1 MSYKLSSS
9 SEWTTLSAYST
20 TASKSFT
27 PAKSGTYT
35 ISVKAKDDVN
45 TVKEQTFTLTVKPG
59 ISSKS
64 SILNDSVTLGESII
78 MLGNSAGGKA
88 PITFKYQQKLST
100 ATNWTT
106 VADYSANGA
115 AVFTP
120 TTEGKYDLRI
130 IAKDALGKTSSKTF
144 TATVTGVLANTST
157 LSADSIKVGEKVT
170 VKASATGGKGS
181 YTYAYYSREFSQKNW
196 TTISGYSS
204 TATATFAPQT
214 AGYYQI
220 CVKVKDDEGTVAK
233 EYYNVVVNADQPVAE
248 ELKNTSVVEP
258 SQITLGERVNIKASA
273 QGGTA
278 PYTYAVL
285 YKKKTDTKW
294 TTKQNFT
301 QNTTVEFKPE
311 NAVEYDVCIKVKDSN
326 GTIVKKF
333 FDVTV
338 SDEEKLTSTSTISA
352 TTITKGQTVTVYG
365 VAVGGKSPYTYAV
378 YYKKAADTK
387 WTTKQD
393 FAANDTVTIKP
404 AAATDYD
411 VCIKIKD
418 AEGTVVKQYFKVAV
432 TDVK

>member
-204 TATATFAPQT
+204 TATATWFRGMRPSGQPIT
-214 AGYYQI
+214 HMMM
-220 CVKVKDDEGTVAK
+220 VT
-233 EYYNVVVNADQPVAE
+233 EY
-248 ELKNTSVVEP
+248 T
-258 SQITLGERVNIKASA
+258 RMR
-273 QGGTA
+273 
-278 PYTYAVL
+278 
-285 YKKKTDTKW
+285 
-294 TTKQNFT
+294 
-301 QNTTVEFKPE
+301 
-311 NAVEYDVCIKVKDSN
+311 
-326 GTIVKKF
+326 
-333 FDVTV
+333 
-338 SDEEKLTSTSTISA
+338 
-352 TTITKGQTVTVYG
+352 TVTHCSRQG
-365 VAVGGKSPYTYAV
+365 SRRF
-378 YYKKAADTK
+378 
-387 WTTKQD
+387 WRR
-393 FAANDTVTIKP
+393 
-404 AAATDYD
+404 
-411 VCIKIKD
+411 C
-418 AEGTVVKQYFKVAV
+418 
-432 TDVK
+432 